1 MISCYLSLLLTS
13 LSTIISERESESHS
27 VATLQARILE
37 WVAIPFS
44 RGSSQPRD
52 QTQASC
58 IAGRFLTIWAT
69 REAQEYWNEQ
79 PIPSPGDLP
88 KPGLKLGS
96 PALQV
101 DSLLAELPGKPV
113 SNERRNINP
122 SKGIDC
128 GRGSYFR
135 DSVQGKS
142 RSAKVTFVQRPG
154 QSEQQDRGTF
164 HAVGTARTKAL
175 W

>member
-1 MISCYLSLLLTS
+1 MQADSLSAEPPKKPKNTGVGSLSL
-13 LSTIISERESESHS
+13 
-27 VATLQARILE
+27 
-37 WVAIPFS
+37 
-44 RGSSQPRD
+44 
-52 QTQASC
+52 
-58 IAGRFLTIWAT
+58 
-69 REAQEYWNEQ
+69 
-79 PIPSPGDLP
+79 SPGDLP
-88 KPGLKLGS
+88 DPGLKLGS

-101 DSLLAELPGKPV
+101 DSLLAELSGKPV

-128 GRGSYFR
+128 GRGSCFR

-154 QSEQQDRGTF
+154 QSEQLDRGTF
-164 HAVGTARTKAL
+164 HAVGTARTKVL